1 MISHPKADFCV
12 RARVCVRACVSQQAD
27 KTIQSASGGFG
38 FFSNKE
44 QKYQDAADLYVQAA
58 NAFRMQEASQFFF
71 LLRSPSSPFPAL
83 GCFWCVCVCL
93 CWGTCS

>member
-1 MISHPKADFCV
+1 MFVK
-12 RARVCVRACVSQQAD
+12 AD

-58 NAFRMQEASQFFF
+58 NAFRMQEASQ
-71 LLRSPSSPFPAL
+71 
-83 GCFWCVCVCL
+83 
-93 CWGTCS
+93 

>member
-1 MISHPKADFCV
+1 MARTTDLGKTKQKKAE
-12 RARVCVRACVSQQAD
+12 

-58 NAFRMQEASQFFF
+58 NAFRMQEASQFTYLPSRSF
-71 LLRSPSSPFPAL
+71 LAR
-83 GCFWCVCVCL
+83 
-93 CWGTCS
+93 CSVMGAS

>member
-1 MISHPKADFCV
+1 MTKKTLPPFSSLGFWRAPLTWAKQNKKKAE
-12 RARVCVRACVSQQAD
+12 

-58 NAFRMQEASQFFF
+58 NAFRMQGASQFTYLPSRSF
-71 LLRSPSSPFPAL
+71 LAR
-83 GCFWCVCVCL
+83 
-93 CWGTCS
+93 CSVMGAS